1 MEVQMSIDLSCD
13 WKSGFVLNPT
23 KKQRCGYLMAFNG
36 LGLDQEIGKDNDA
49 FKIRVFTPFNSA
61 GTPEYPNV
69 TIEPNDGQ
77 GVLDC
82 IGIIESFHFEGG
94 VGDPI
99 CISAYVSS
107 EFANQ
112 LKAKQKASL
121 ATTTISKLGWWIV
134 NYDVDD
140 KSWFEEA
147 YPKGKSGATDGFV
160 KGQLNAGGGTDI
172 RLSIAD
178 SPTMIASNMDVQVF
192 NIYFEIVPASDST
205 YALAFRQGTTK
216 AFVKGWGLQVGSVA
230 KQKLDSAA

>member
-1 MEVQMSIDLSCD
+1 MAIELSCD
-13 WKSGFVLNPT
+13 WKSGFVMDPT

-36 LGLDQEIGKDNDA
+36 LGLNQEPDKESDA
-49 FKIRVFTPFNSA
+49 FKIRVFTPYNA
-61 GTPEYPNV
+61 ADLEYSQV
-69 TIEPNDGQ
+69 AVDDLDGQ
-77 GVLDC
+77 KVLNC
-82 IGIIESFHFEGG
+82 VGIIESFSFAGG

-121 ATTTISKLGWWIV
+121 ETTVIKKLGWWVV

-147 YPKGKSGATDGFV
+147 FPKGNTDSGDGFV
-160 KGQLNAGGGTDI
+160 MGQLNASGGKDV

-178 SPTMIASNMDVQVF
+178 APTLIAPNLDVQVF
-192 NIYFEIVPASDST
+192 NIYFEIVPASDTT
-205 YALAFRQGTTK
+205 YALAFRQGKTK

-230 KQKLDSAA
+230 KQKMAS

>member
-1 MEVQMSIDLSCD
+1 MSIDLSCD
-13 WKSGFVLNPT
+13 WKSGFVMDPT
-23 KKQRCGYLMAFNG
+23 KKQRCGYLVGFNG
-36 LGLDQEIGKDNDA
+36 LGLNQEPDKETDA
-49 FKIRVFTPFNSA
+49 YKIRVFTPYNA
-61 GTPEYPNV
+61 AALEYSQV
-69 TIEPNDGQ
+69 TVDDLDGQ
-77 GVLDC
+77 KVLNC
-82 IGIIESFHFEGG
+82 IGIIESFSFAGG

-121 ATTTISKLGWWIV
+121 ETTVIKKLGWWVV

-147 YPKGKSGATDGFV
+147 FPKGNTESSDGV
-160 KGQLNAGGGTDI
+160 VMGQLNASGGKDV

-178 SPTMIASNMDVQVF
+178 APTLIAPNLDVQVF
-192 NIYFEIVPASDST
+192 NIYFEIVPASDTT
-205 YALAFRQGTTK
+205 YALAFRQGKTK

-230 KQKLDSAA
+230 KQKMAS

>member
-1 MEVQMSIDLSCD
+1 MSIDLSCD
-13 WKSGFVLNPT
+13 WKSGFVMDPT
-23 KKQRCGYLMAFNG
+23 KKQRCGYLVGFNG
-36 LGLDQEIGKDNDA
+36 LGLNTEPDKETDA
-49 FKIRVFTPFNSA
+49 YKIRVFTPYNAASL
-61 GTPEYPNV
+61 EYSQV
-69 TIEPNDGQ
+69 KVDDLDGAK
-77 GVLDC
+77 VLNC
-82 IGIIESFHFEGG
+82 IGVIESFSFAGG

-121 ATTTISKLGWWIV
+121 ATTLIKKLGWWVV

-147 YPKGKSGATDGFV
+147 FPKGNTESSDGLV
-160 KGQLNAGGGTDI
+160 MGQLNASGGKDV

-178 SPTMIASNMDVQVF
+178 APTLIAPNLDVQVF
-192 NIYFEIVPASDST
+192 NIYFEIVPASDTT
-205 YALAFRQGTTK
+205 YALSFRQGTTK

-230 KQKLDSAA
+230 KQKMAS

>member
-1 MEVQMSIDLSCD
+1 MD
-13 WKSGFVLNPT
+13 PT
-23 KKQRCGYLMAFNG
+23 KKQRCGYLVGFNG
-36 LGLDQEIGKDNDA
+36 LGLNQEPDKETDA
-49 FKIRVFTPFNSA
+49 YKIRVFTPYNA
-61 GTPEYPNV
+61 AALEYAQV
-69 TIEPNDGQ
+69 KVDDLDGQ
-77 GVLDC
+77 KVLNC
-82 IGIIESFHFEGG
+82 IGIIESFSFAGG

-121 ATTTISKLGWWIV
+121 ETTVIKKLGWWVV

-147 YPKGKSGATDGFV
+147 FPKGNTDSGDGMV
-160 KGQLNAGGGTDI
+160 MGQLNASGGKDV

-178 SPTMIASNMDVQVF
+178 APTLIAPNLDVQVF
-192 NIYFEIVPASDST
+192 NIYFEIVPASDTT
-205 YALAFRQGTTK
+205 YALAFRQGKTK

-230 KQKLDSAA
+230 KQKMAS

>member
-1 MEVQMSIDLSCD
+1 MSIDLPCD
-13 WKSGFVLNPT
+13 WKSGFVMDPT
-23 KKQRCGYLMAFNG
+23 KKQRCGYLVGFNG
-36 LGLDQEIGKDNDA
+36 LGLNQEPDKETDA
-49 FKIRVFTPFNSA
+49 YKIRVFTPYNA
-61 GTPEYPNV
+61 AALEYSQV
-69 TIEPNDGQ
+69 KVDDLDGQ
-77 GVLDC
+77 KVLNC
-82 IGIIESFHFEGG
+82 IGIIESFSFAGG

-121 ATTTISKLGWWIV
+121 ETTVIKKLGWWVV

-147 YPKGKSGATDGFV
+147 FPKGNTESSDGMV
-160 KGQLNAGGGTDI
+160 MGQLNASGGKDV

-178 SPTMIASNMDVQVF
+178 APTLIAPNLDVQVF
-192 NIYFEIVPASDST
+192 NIYFEIVPASDTT
-205 YALAFRQGTTK
+205 YALAFRQGKTK

-230 KQKLDSAA
+230 KQKMAS

>member
-1 MEVQMSIDLSCD
+1 MSIDLTCD
-13 WKSGFVLNPT
+13 WKSGFVMDPT
-23 KKQRCGYLMAFNG
+23 KKQRCGYLVGFNG
-36 LGLDQEIGKDNDA
+36 LGLNQEPDKETDA
-49 FKIRVFTPFNSA
+49 YKIRVFTPYNA
-61 GTPEYPNV
+61 AALEYAQV
-69 TIEPNDGQ
+69 KVDDLDGQ
-77 GVLDC
+77 KVLNC
-82 IGIIESFHFEGG
+82 IGIIESFSFAGG

-121 ATTTISKLGWWIV
+121 ETTVIKKLGWWVV

-147 YPKGKSGATDGFV
+147 FPKGNTDSGDGMV
-160 KGQLNAGGGTDI
+160 MGQLNASGGKDV

-178 SPTMIASNMDVQVF
+178 APTLIAPNLDVQVF
-192 NIYFEIVPASDST
+192 NIYFEIVPASDTT
-205 YALAFRQGTTK
+205 YALAFRQGKTK

-230 KQKLDSAA
+230 KQKMAS